1 MPMAFSEVFTRFL
14 FHLHDKKVKY
24 LLVGGYA
31 VVHYGY
37 PRYTGDMDI
46 WLEPTIVN
54 GEKVLLA
61 LKACGYE
68 VTDLKAADF
77 STQNYFRV
85 GFPPDRIDLI
95 TETPAL
101 IFKKAYPKKQTIK
114 HKGVPITVIELED
127 LITTKEALG
136 RLQDKLDVE
145 KLRSIIP
152 PNEDPES

>member
-1 MPMAFSEVFTRFL
+1 MGFSDIFIRFL
-14 FHLHDKKVKY
+14 FHLYDKKVRY

-46 WLEPTIVN
+46 WLEPTLEN

-61 LKACGYE
+61 LKASEYN
-68 VTDLKAADF
+68 TADIKAEDF
-77 STQNYFRV
+77 TTQNFFRV
-85 GFPPDRIDLI
+85 GVPPDRIDLI

-101 IFKKAYPKKQTIK
+101 IFKKAYPKRQTIK

-127 LITTKEALG
+127 LIATKEALG

-145 KLRSIIP
+145 KLRGRMLP
-152 PNEDPES
+152 RQDT